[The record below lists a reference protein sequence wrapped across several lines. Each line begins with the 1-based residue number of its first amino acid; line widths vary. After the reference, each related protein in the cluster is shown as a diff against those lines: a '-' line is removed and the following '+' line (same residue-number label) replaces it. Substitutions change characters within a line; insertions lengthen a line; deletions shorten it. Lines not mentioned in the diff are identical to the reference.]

1 VSHASNTGV
10 GEGLIW
16 FDHREFVIRT
26 NRHPLSPGMNTPP
39 RLRGLAALL
48 GTTLALSMSM
58 SAAMAQPASATA
70 PAPPAEPMAYLD
82 AMRAALESTP
92 NIQAE
97 VARARSLANE
107 VQRARG
113 KHLPT
118 LSVNSGLQGSGG
130 KSRGATAS
138 VNVYAFGAI
147 EAQIKQQRSSFDA
160 SRYQV
165 MQVCA
170 DTLVQT
176 SDAYLAVLRADA
188 LQALWREHLAEYAS
202 VEDMVQQIAAVDR
215 GRRVDVE
222 QVLTRKGLVQLS
234 LLDAQNAA
242 QLSRLNLQRYVGR
255 SIEPVAPSVAAVSDG
270 LLPGSAAEAAAN
282 AEAASPG
289 LAGARHDIQ
298 AAKHAIDVTR
308 GARFPQLNLVANSS
322 RDAREAPFNKRE
334 SVGLQLE
341 WNLFNGGTDYHAERI
356 SQQAVVASQARME
369 ESVRALQLE
378 VGQTWQSISIGQA
391 RTRLQNDQARPARA
405 VYDSNRELFR
415 LGRRSVLD
423 LLNSANDVHAVKTA
437 ALESR
442 IDVQA
447 RSLRLH
453 VLTGRLMSHLAVS
466 STSVCSLQALAIE
479 PSMLDVLLPPVG
491 EEKP

>member
-1 VSHASNTGV
+1 
-10 GEGLIW
+10 
-16 FDHREFVIRT
+16 
-26 NRHPLSPGMNTPP
+26 
-39 RLRGLAALL
+39 
-48 GTTLALSMSM
+48 
-58 SAAMAQPASATA
+58 
-70 PAPPAEPMAYLD
+70 MAYID

-92 NIQAE
+92 NIQVE

-118 LSVNSGLQGSGG
+118 LSVNSGLTGSGG

-138 VNVYAFGAI
+138 MNVYAFGAI
-147 EAQIKQQRSSFDA
+147 EALVKQQRSSFDA

-176 SDAYLAVLRADA
+176 TDAYLSVVRADA
-188 LQALWREHLAEYAS
+188 LQALWREHLTEYAS

-234 LLDAQNAA
+234 LLDAQSAA
-242 QLSRLNLQRYVGR
+242 RLSRLSLQRFVGR
-255 SIEPVAPSVAAVSDG
+255 EIEPVAASVVPVSDG
-270 LLPGSAAEAAAN
+270 LLPASAAQASAD

-298 AAKHAIDVTR
+298 AATHAIDVAR
-308 GARFPQLNLVANSS
+308 GARFPQLNFVANSS
-322 RDAREAPFNKRE
+322 RDPREAPFNKRE

-356 SQQAVVASQARME
+356 SQQALLASQARME

-378 VGQTWQSISIGQA
+378 VGQTWQSIIIGQE
-391 RTRLQNDQARPARA
+391 RTRLQSDQARPARA

-423 LLNSANDVHAVKTA
+423 LLNSANDLHAVKTA

-442 IDVQA
+442 IDVHA

-453 VLTGRLMSHLAVS
+453 VLTGRLLPHLTLS
-466 STSVCSLQALAIE
+466 NTSVCSLQALAIE

>member
-1 VSHASNTGV
+1 
-10 GEGLIW
+10 
-16 FDHREFVIRT
+16 
-26 NRHPLSPGMNTPP
+26 MNTSPP
-39 RLRGLAALL
+39 SRSLAALL
-48 GTTLALSMSM
+48 GTALALCLCT
-58 SAAMAQPASATA
+58 AAATAQPAAATTPP
-70 PAPPAEPMAYLD
+70 PAAEPMAYLD

-92 NIQAE
+92 NIQVE

-118 LSVNSGLQGSGG
+118 LSVNSGLTGSGG

-147 EAQIKQQRSSFDA
+147 DSLVKQQRSSFDA

-165 MQVCA
+165 MQVCG

-176 SDAYLAVLRADA
+176 SDTYLAVLRADA
-188 LQALWREHLAEYAS
+188 LQALWREHLAEYTS

-234 LLDAQNAA
+234 LLDAQSAA
-242 QLSRLNLQRYVGR
+242 RLSRLALQRLVGR
-255 SIEPVAPSVAAVSDG
+255 EIEPVAPSVDPVSAG
-270 LLPGSAAEAAAN
+270 LLPATAAEATN
-282 AEAASPG
+282 FAEAASPG

-298 AAKHAIDVTR
+298 AAKHAIEVTR
-308 GARFPQLNLVANSS
+308 GARFPQLNLVATSA
-322 RDAREAPFNKRE
+322 RDPREAPFNKRE

-356 SQQAVVASQARME
+356 SQQAVVAAQARME
-369 ESVRALQLE
+369 EFMRALSLE
-378 VGQTWQSISIGQA
+378 VSQTWQSISIGQE
-391 RTRLQNDQARPARA
+391 RTRLQSDQARPARA

-453 VLTGRLMSHLAVS
+453 VLTGRLLPHLALS
-466 STSVCSLQALAIE
+466 SSSVCSLQGLSIE
-479 PSMLDVLLPPVG
+479 PSMLDVLLPPVR